1 MRRYIIIML
10 SISLVIAGFVSWF
23 ASSHPDGLERVAED
37 KEFIEK
43 AEDPSYELL
52 PDYTVPGGMN
62 KFMSKGLAGIIGTV
76 VTFGLVI
83 LIGKFIT
90 RKKEQVDSDAP
101 HTH

>member
-1 MRRYIIIML
+1 MRRSIIIML

-62 KFMSKGLAGIIGTV
+62 EFMSKSLAGIIGTI

-83 LIGKFIT
+83 LIGKLIS
-90 RKKEQVDSDAP
+90 RKKGRVNSDAP